1 LQKHEIYKVAK
12 SQKIL
17 NRRKF
22 CYQFVKK
29 YRFSMT
35 HRLQHYSNQTND
47 ISRQLASYKIL
58 SAKKTFLSFDIF
70 LKYNFTNNT
79 VGIMTFIYSLHY
91 SLVPFLLISHDSF
104 GSIRAQIY
112 TIYFVLLVTNVKK
125 RMLYLKLS

>member
-1 LQKHEIYKVAK
+1 
-12 SQKIL
+12 
-17 NRRKF
+17 
-22 CYQFVKK
+22 
-29 YRFSMT
+29 MT

-79 VGIMTFIYSLHY
+79 VGIMTFIYSLYY

-125 RMLYLKLS
+125 RMLYLKLSRHIILISHVLAMN